1 MPREEKQLPSPPPE
15 GMNPKHENGLSNGG
29 MVKRLASGSSL
40 TSNGQ
45 GKRNTYGSGT
55 GATNGLK
62 EVDPNDDLFIRLLA
76 QKALPESQ
84 HNQILNPEEVDDL
97 KNVRSNHILAYCR
110 NNRC

>member
-15 GMNPKHENGLSNGG
+15 GMNSKHRNGSSNGG
-29 MVKRLASGSSL
+29 VVKRLASENSL

-45 GKRNTYGSGT
+45 GKRNSYGSST

-62 EVDPNDDLFIRLLA
+62 GVDPNDDLFIRLLA

-84 HNQILNPEEVDDL
+84 HNQILNPEEIDDL
-97 KNVRSNHILAYCR
+97 KYVRSYHMRAYYR

>member
-1 MPREEKQLPSPPPE
+1 MPRGERQLPSPPPE
-15 GMNPKHENGLSNGG
+15 GMNSKHGNGLSNGG
-29 MVKRLASGSSL
+29 VVKRLASESSV

-97 KNVRSNHILAYCR
+97 KNVRSNHILAYYR